1 MKFFTCAVV
10 DWLSTS
16 LTKLVSLSAELDQ
29 CKPPEVNTMPEIP
42 EFIGKLMNVFEYNFL
57 SASCFSYGVYG
68 VYAASL
74 AY

>member
-1 MKFFTCAVV
+1 
-10 DWLSTS
+10 
-16 LTKLVSLSAELDQ
+16 
-29 CKPPEVNTMPEIP
+29 MPEIP
-42 EFIGKLMNVFEYNFL
+42 EFIGKFMNVFEYNFL